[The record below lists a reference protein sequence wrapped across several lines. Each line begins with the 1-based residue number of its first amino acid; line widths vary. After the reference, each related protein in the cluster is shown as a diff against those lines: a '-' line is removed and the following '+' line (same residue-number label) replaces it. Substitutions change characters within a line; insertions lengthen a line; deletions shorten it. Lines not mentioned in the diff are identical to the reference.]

1 MERMKVIRVTE
12 DEFELSDGQVIP
24 HVSKLDV
31 VPTLEE
37 FQAYLDEW
45 YAKLVPLSEQEPK
58 VEAATKGPE
67 AK

>member
-37 FQAYLDEW
+37 YQAILDEL
-45 YAKLVPLSEQEPK
+45 YTKLVPQDMQEPQADK
-58 VEAATKGPE
+58 ATKEPE